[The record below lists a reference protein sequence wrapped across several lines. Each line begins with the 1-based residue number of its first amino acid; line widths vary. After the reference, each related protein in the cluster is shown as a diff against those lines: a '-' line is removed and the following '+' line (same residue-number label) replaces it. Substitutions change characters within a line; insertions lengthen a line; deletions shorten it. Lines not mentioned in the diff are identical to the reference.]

1 VVKKDRQ
8 HNCYT
13 PAYPKK
19 MLPTFYQTHLQKQL
33 APAQF
38 ILLTVLLNLIQ
49 SEKQVRLER
58 LARVFPYPITT
69 ESRRRKLQRFL
80 DLPHLTISLIWF
92 PLITYW
98 LITYCSVGTR
108 LSIAIDRSQWGPIN
122 LFMVSLIWERRAIPL
137 YWSLLPK
144 LGNSNFESQTINL
157 QQVLPLF
164 SEYKV
169 IVLGDREFCSVDL
182 GNWLR
187 EKGVSFCLRLKKNQC
202 IETEHLVWQ
211 RLDELGIVPGT
222 SLYFQGKR
230 VRKTQPATGFD
241 VACKWKRNYGA
252 WKVDEAWFILTDL
265 GSLPAAI
272 DAYKQRMGIEEMFRD
287 CKIGGYDLEGTS
299 LKGDRL
305 INMIL
310 LMTLAYSSGI
320 FQGTEMRKKQVQK
333 YVSRRKEPKKRYRRR
348 STFGVGLD
356 GEKWVNYLEQYSD
369 EVEQLMKLAPNK
381 RRFYQ
386 QGMRAATLIQSI
398 S

>member
-1 VVKKDRQ
+1 
-8 HNCYT
+8 
-13 PAYPKK
+13 
-19 MLPTFYQTHLQKQL
+19 MIPTFYLIHLKKQL
-33 APAQF
+33 SSAQF
-38 ILLTVLLNLIQ
+38 KLIGILLPLIQ

-58 LARVFPYPITT
+58 LSRVFPYPITT

-80 DLPHLTISLIWF
+80 DLPNLTISLIWF

-98 LITYCSVGTR
+98 LTTYCPIGTR
-108 LSIAIDRSQWGPIN
+108 LSIAIDRSQWGRIN

-144 LGNSNFESQTINL
+144 LGNSSFESQTTNL

-187 EKGVSFCLRLKKNQC
+187 EKGVSFCLRLKKNHC
-202 IETEHLVWQ
+202 IETENLVWQ

-222 SLYFQGKR
+222 SLYCQGKK
-230 VRKTQPATGFD
+230 VRKTRSATGFD
-241 VACKWKRNYGA
+241 IACKWKRNYGG

-272 DAYKQRMGIEEMFRD
+272 NAYKQRMGIEEMFRD
-287 CKIGGYDLEGTS
+287 CKTGGYDLEGTS

-369 EVEQLMKLAPNK
+369 EVEQLIKLTPNK

>member
-1 VVKKDRQ
+1 
-8 HNCYT
+8 
-13 PAYPKK
+13 

-38 ILLTVLLNLIQ
+38 ILLTILLNLIQ

-98 LITYCSVGTR
+98 LITYCRVGTR

-144 LGNSNFESQTINL
+144 LGNSSFESQTINL

-187 EKGVSFCLRLKKNQC
+187 EKGVSFCLRLKKNHC

-222 SLYFQGKR
+222 SLYCQGKR
-230 VRKTQPATGFD
+230 VRKTRPATGFD
-241 VACKWKRNYGA
+241 LACKWKRNYGG

-272 DAYKQRMGIEEMFRD
+272 NAYKQRMGIEEMFRD
-287 CKIGGYDLEGTS
+287 CKTGGYNLEGTS

-310 LMTLAYSSGI
+310 LMTLTYSSGI

-356 GEKWVNYLEQYSD
+356 GEKWVNYLEQYSE
-369 EVEQLMKLAPNK
+369 EVEQLMKLTPNK

>member
-1 VVKKDRQ
+1 
-8 HNCYT
+8 
-13 PAYPKK
+13 
-19 MLPTFYQTHLQKQL
+19 MIPTFYLIHLKKQL
-33 APAQF
+33 SSAQF
-38 ILLTVLLNLIQ
+38 KLIGILLPLIQ

-58 LARVFPYPITT
+58 LSRVFPYPITT

-98 LITYCSVGTR
+98 LITYCRVGQT
-108 LSIAIDRSQWGPIN
+108 LSIAIDCSQWGRIN

-144 LGNSNFESQTINL
+144 LGNSNFESQTTNL

-164 SEYKV
+164 SSDKV

-187 EKGVSFCLRLKKNQC
+187 KKGVSFCLRLKKNHC

-230 VRKTQPATGFD
+230 VRKTRPATGFYL
-241 VACKWKRNYGA
+241 ACKWKRNYGG
-252 WKVDEAWFILTDL
+252 WKVDEAWFILTYL

-272 DAYKQRMGIEEMFRD
+272 NAYKQRMGIEEMFRD
-287 CKIGGYDLEGTS
+287 CKTGGYDLEGTS

-320 FQGTEMRKKQVQK
+320 FQGSEIRKKQVQK

-369 EVEQLMKLAPNK
+369 EVEQLMKLTPSK

-386 QGMRAATLIQSI
+386 QGMRAATLIRSI